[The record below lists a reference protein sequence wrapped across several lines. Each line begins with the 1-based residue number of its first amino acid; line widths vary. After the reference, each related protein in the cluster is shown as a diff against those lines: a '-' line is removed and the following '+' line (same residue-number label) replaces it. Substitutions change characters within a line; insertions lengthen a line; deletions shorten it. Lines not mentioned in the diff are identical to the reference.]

1 MEKEI
6 KKHFCTCGDLDCSLN
21 PNNPNSPDNPNNSD
35 NQIPSCDPC
44 IRKNLK
50 AGEIPS
56 CFFHLVKEDLSDVE
70 DFSIEGFVAFYQKY
84 NQESNLPSN
93 QPTNCKSDKGQ
104 V

>member
-6 KKHFCTCGDLDCSLN
+6 KKHFCTCDDLGCSLN
-21 PNNPNSPDNPNNSD
+21 PNNPDNPNNPNNSN
-35 NQIPSCDPC
+35 NQILGCDPC

-56 CFFHLVKEDLSDVE
+56 CFFLLVKDDLSDVE
-70 DFSIEGFVAFYQKY
+70 DFSIEGFVAFYQK
-84 NQESNLPSN
+84 NKQEAN